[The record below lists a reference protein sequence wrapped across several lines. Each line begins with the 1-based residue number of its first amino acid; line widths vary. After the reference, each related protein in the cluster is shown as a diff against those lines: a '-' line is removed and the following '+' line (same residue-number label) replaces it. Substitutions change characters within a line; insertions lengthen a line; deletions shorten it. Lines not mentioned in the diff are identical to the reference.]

1 MPISILNVDNFI
13 TRRMQILYLA
23 AMEFRY
29 LLVREER
36 ERKSEQVKRTK
47 EKKESTRN
55 NKETIETERSKER

>member
-1 MPISILNVDNFI
+1 
-13 TRRMQILYLA
+13 MQILYLT
-23 AMEFRY
+23 AMKFSY